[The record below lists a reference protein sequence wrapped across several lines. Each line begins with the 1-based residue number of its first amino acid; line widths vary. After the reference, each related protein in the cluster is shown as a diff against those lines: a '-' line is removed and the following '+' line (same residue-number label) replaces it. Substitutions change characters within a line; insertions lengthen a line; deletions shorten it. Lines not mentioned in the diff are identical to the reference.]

1 MDHDQQRRQL
11 LQRSFPLF
19 AEHGFRGLSIRKLA
33 EGLGVTTGAFYHYF
47 RSKEQIFEAMMQM
60 LMSEDAEEKMAF
72 LQSSV
77 GVGAKMR
84 ALGRA
89 FAEQQG
95 HLRLQTALC
104 SEYCRHLQEQNR
116 STQEFWNLVK
126 PRYRALC
133 RQILGS
139 DDDLAFELM
148 STFIQGI
155 LTRISWGDEP
165 IALEELFGE
174 FAAVMD
180 RGRDRT

>member
-1 MDHDQQRRQL
+1 M
-11 LQRSFPLF
+11 F

-33 EGLGVTTGAFYHYF
+33 EGLGVTSGTFYHYF

-60 LMSEDAEEKMAF
+60 LMGQDAEQKMAF
-72 LQSSV
+72 LQHFQ
-77 GVGAKMR
+77 GVPAKME

-89 FAEQQG
+89 FSEQQQQ
-95 HLRLQTALC
+95 LRLQTALC

-116 STQEFWNLVK
+116 STEDFWNLVK

-133 RQILGS
+133 RQIMGS
-139 DDDLAFELM
+139 DDRLTFELM

-165 IALEELFGE
+165 IPIVELFRQFG
-174 FAAVMD
+174 AVLEQQKALKIEGCSID
-180 RGRDRT
+180 G